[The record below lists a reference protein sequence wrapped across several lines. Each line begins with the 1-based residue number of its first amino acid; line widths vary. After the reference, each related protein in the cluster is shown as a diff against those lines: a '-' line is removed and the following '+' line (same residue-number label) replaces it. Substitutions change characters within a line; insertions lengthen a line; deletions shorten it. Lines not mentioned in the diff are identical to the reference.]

1 MTIEFQEKV
10 NGSGEPIKIGRSF
23 KINTQKAKQAKQAK
37 HGTKSIYVRIG
48 FINKTPF
55 ISQRG
60 NGIGGS
66 GDLISLNIINDAIL
80 QVNSSL
86 YERLVIWSD
95 KNNL

>member
-23 KINTQKAKQAKQAK
+23 KINTEKAKQAK

-48 FINKTPF
+48 FKNKTPF

-60 NGIGGS
+60 NGVGGS
-66 GDLISLNIINDAIL
+66 GDLISLNIISDAVL
-80 QVNSSL
+80 QINSSL